1 MAAPIIYTTDVLVV
15 GGGFSGS
22 WAALSAAASAKDV
35 LIVDKAARD
44 WRGLGMM
51 SGGDMIVMLPEFKVE
66 DLLDEMVYYY
76 DGLCDQPLVRKILEH
91 SYDRF
96 CDLERWGHIFAR
108 DEKGNLRAVVQR
120 GLKYMRYYLYHPYGK
135 GGPHTCNTLYDQLAL
150 RGVRR
155 ISNIQI
161 VKLIKRSGKKPV
173 REYTLGEEIFNAVT
187 HGVGAGL
194 AVAALVLL
202 IVKSVSDGGGILL
215 AAALVYGIAQLLE
228 YLMSTLYHAL
238 AAERAKRVFKVLDHS
253 GIYLLIA
260 GTYTPY
266 CLITLG
272 HVGGVWLAAFVWA
285 VSLVGIAFE
294 AFWTYRPRWISA
306 VLYVALGWSIVFFI
320 PTLFAELAPAG
331 FWLLVAG
338 GISYTVGAV
347 FYIFKKVRYMHSV
360 FHLFVL
366 AASCLQF
373 FSVYFFVI

>member
-1 MAAPIIYTTDVLVV
+1 MVYDAVIYPHAKEDAMPNIRLTHPE
-15 GGGFSGS
+15 
-22 WAALSAAASAKDV
+22 LSPNAAAAAAKV
-35 LIVDKAARD
+35 
-44 WRGLGMM
+44 
-51 SGGDMIVMLPEFKVE
+51 SPEIRE
-66 DLLDEMVYYY
+66 
-76 DGLCDQPLVRKILEH
+76 
-91 SYDRF
+91 
-96 CDLERWGHIFAR
+96 
-108 DEKGNLRAVVQR
+108 
-120 GLKYMRYYLYHPYGK
+120 
-135 GGPHTCNTLYDQLAL
+135 
-150 RGVRR
+150 
-155 ISNIQI
+155 
-161 VKLIKRSGKKPV
+161 LIKRSGKKPV

-202 IVKSVSDGGGILL
+202 IVKSVADGGGILL

-266 CLITLG
+266 CLLTLG
-272 HVGGVWLAAFVWA
+272 QVGGIWLAAFVWA

-347 FYIFKKVRYMHSV
+347 FYIFKKVRYMHSI

>member
-1 MAAPIIYTTDVLVV
+1 M
-15 GGGFSGS
+15 
-22 WAALSAAASAKDV
+22 
-35 LIVDKAARD
+35 
-44 WRGLGMM
+44 
-51 SGGDMIVMLPEFKVE
+51 
-66 DLLDEMVYYY
+66 
-76 DGLCDQPLVRKILEH
+76 
-91 SYDRF
+91 
-96 CDLERWGHIFAR
+96 
-108 DEKGNLRAVVQR
+108 
-120 GLKYMRYYLYHPYGK
+120 
-135 GGPHTCNTLYDQLAL
+135 
-150 RGVRR
+150 
-155 ISNIQI
+155 
-161 VKLIKRSGKKPV
+161 
-173 REYTLGEEIFNAVT
+173 
-187 HGVGAGL
+187 

-202 IVKSVSDGGGILL
+202 IVKSVADGGGILL

-272 HVGGVWLAAFVWA
+272 HVGGIWLAAFVWA

-347 FYIFKKVRYMHSV
+347 FYIFKKVRYMHSI

>member
-1 MAAPIIYTTDVLVV
+1 MVYDAMMYPHAKEDAMPNIRLTHPE
-15 GGGFSGS
+15 
-22 WAALSAAASAKDV
+22 LSPNAAAAAAKV
-35 LIVDKAARD
+35 
-44 WRGLGMM
+44 
-51 SGGDMIVMLPEFKVE
+51 SPEIRE
-66 DLLDEMVYYY
+66 
-76 DGLCDQPLVRKILEH
+76 
-91 SYDRF
+91 
-96 CDLERWGHIFAR
+96 
-108 DEKGNLRAVVQR
+108 
-120 GLKYMRYYLYHPYGK
+120 
-135 GGPHTCNTLYDQLAL
+135 
-150 RGVRR
+150 
-155 ISNIQI
+155 
-161 VKLIKRSGKKPV
+161 LIKRSGKKPV

-202 IVKSVSDGGGILL
+202 IVKSVADGGGILL

-272 HVGGVWLAAFVWA
+272 HVGGIWLAAFVWA

-347 FYIFKKVRYMHSV
+347 FYIFKKVRYMHSI

>member
-1 MAAPIIYTTDVLVV
+1 MPNIRLTHPE
-15 GGGFSGS
+15 
-22 WAALSAAASAKDV
+22 LSPNAAAAAAKV
-35 LIVDKAARD
+35 
-44 WRGLGMM
+44 
-51 SGGDMIVMLPEFKVE
+51 SPEIRE
-66 DLLDEMVYYY
+66 
-76 DGLCDQPLVRKILEH
+76 
-91 SYDRF
+91 
-96 CDLERWGHIFAR
+96 
-108 DEKGNLRAVVQR
+108 
-120 GLKYMRYYLYHPYGK
+120 
-135 GGPHTCNTLYDQLAL
+135 
-150 RGVRR
+150 
-155 ISNIQI
+155 
-161 VKLIKRSGKKPV
+161 LIKRSGKKPV

-202 IVKSVSDGGGILL
+202 IVKSVADGGGILL

-272 HVGGVWLAAFVWA
+272 HVGGIWLAAFVWA

-331 FWLLVAG
+331 FCCRRHQLYRGRRVLHLQKGALHALDFSPVRAGRQLPAVLQRVFLRDLALQLLGVRGAQGGDFAAPAG
-338 GISYTVGAV
+338 KI
-347 FYIFKKVRYMHSV
+347 
-360 FHLFVL
+360 VL
-366 AASCLQF
+366 RRFQEEGQIA
-373 FSVYFFVI
+373 